1 LRSGEG
7 GNRIMRWVP
16 IGCAALAALLFAPP
30 TVAASTIYPW
40 CRHDSRGGVNCG
52 FTSERQ
58 CLRAKTGNTDMC
70 MLNGLYF
77 PGPVRYQDLP
87 EHLPPKREHY
97 YRR

>member
-1 LRSGEG
+1 
-7 GNRIMRWVP
+7 MRQVP
-16 IGCAALAALLFAPP
+16 FVCAALTALLSALPMA
-30 TVAASTIYPW
+30 AASTIYPW

-58 CLRAKTGNTDMC
+58 CLRSKTANADMC

-77 PGPVRYQDLP
+77 PGPVRYQDIP
-87 EHLPPKREHY
+87 EHLPPKRDYY

>member
-1 LRSGEG
+1 
-7 GNRIMRWVP
+7 MHK
-16 IGCAALAALLFAPP
+16 ALIAFAILTAPLFASPP
-30 TVAASTIYPW
+30 AAADTIYPW

-77 PGPVRYQDLP
+77 RGPVRVWDIPPY
-87 EHLPPKREHY
+87 LPPKR
-97 YRR
+97 YRPDRW